1 MTTELPSLTIAPLD
15 ATTFALLRQRALRQG
30 RTVEQEALLILQNA
44 LGTGPQPLSRRGLGS
59 RIHAHFAHLGG
70 VDLDLPDRGDLS
82 ADLERR
88 TRIAELFVSGDWGV
102 ELETFEADQE
112 RERQQEAET

>member
-1 MTTELPSLTIAPLD
+1 MTNQSN
-15 ATTFALLRQRALRQG
+15 Q
-30 RTVEQEALLILQNA
+30 
-44 LGTGPQPLSRRGLGS
+44 GLGS
-59 RIHAHFAHLGG
+59 RMHVHFAHLGG
-70 VDLDLPDRGDLS
+70 VDLGLPDRGELA

-88 TRIAELFVSGDWGV
+88 ARIAELFVSGDWGV

>member
-1 MTTELPSLTIAPLD
+1 MTAMDP
-15 ATTFALLRQRALRQG
+15 
-30 RTVEQEALLILQNA
+30 
-44 LGTGPQPLSRRGLGS
+44 
-59 RIHAHFAHLGG
+59 
-70 VDLDLPDRGDLS
+70 VDLDPANRGDLS

-88 TRIAELFVSGDWGV
+88 ARIAELFVCGDWGA